1 MPPRTQEPTV
11 TLCCG
16 GRPLTLDPSRPLD
29 RYALRITEANQSALT
44 ELFDALDILEHL
56 IGEIRDTAHETVAG
70 THTCLAQSVH
80 RVQSSLVTVEA
91 LGDLTRR
98 LLPGL
103 APPEDGGGRN

>member
-11 TLCCG
+11 TLCCD

-29 RYALRITEANQSALT
+29 RYALRITEANRSALT
-44 ELFDALDILEHL
+44 ELFDALDRLEHL

-70 THTCLAQSVH
+70 AHTCLAQSLH
-80 RVQSSLVTVEA
+80 RVQASLVTVEA
-91 LGDLTRR
+91 LGDLTRH

-103 APPEDGGGRN
+103 AAPQDGGGRN